1 MEPLQSQSV
10 AIAGHKVRRIREEKR
25 LTQLYVAK
33 VVGVT
38 TDTVSR
44 WENNRYPT
52 IRRDNALKLAEAL
65 EVELETLLLEDSSGE
80 DPVPERGSGCRRLW
94 LLAAVVLLLLGLLT
108 FFYAYWQNHQALPI
122 LQAKRVVP
130 PYAAPG
136 TRILVRVEI
145 NSETG
150 MKGMILKEQFAPGW
164 RLLDAEPP
172 AASVSSQAQGA
183 RWIFRN
189 PPPALTVYYMLETAT
204 DVGNDTEPFI
214 QGEVIANPN
223 DKHFA
228 QPVTSNGKMLRQ
240 PFHWADSNANYVI
253 DDLEILEVSEMTD
266 ATGGLALGWDQL
278 EDLWEGE
285 GYRWL
290 PQTHEFEPLPG
301 PLD

>member
-1 MEPLQSQSV
+1 MDPLQSQSV
-10 AIAGHKVRRIREEKR
+10 AIAGHKVRQIREEKR

-65 EVELETLLLEDSSGE
+65 EVELESLLLEDSAAEESTA
-80 DPVPERGSGCRRLW
+80 VPDSSRRRLW
-94 LLAAVVLLLLGLLT
+94 LLFVAALFCVGLLAL
-108 FFYAYWQNHQALPI
+108 FYGYRQNSGALPI
-122 LQAKRVVP
+122 LQAKRIVP
-130 PYAAPG
+130 TYAAPG
-136 TRILVRVEI
+136 SQILVKVEI
-145 NSETG
+145 SSEKAL
-150 MKGMILKEQFAPGW
+150 KGMILKEQFAPGW
-164 RLLDAEPP
+164 RLIDAEPA

-183 RWIFRN
+183 RWIFRR
-189 PPPALTVYYMLETAT
+189 PPATLTVYYMLETAA
-204 DVGNDTEPFI
+204 DVSNDTEPFI

-228 QPVTSNGKMLRQ
+228 QPLTSSGKMLRQ

-266 ATGGLALGWDQL
+266 DTGNLDLGWNEL
-278 EDLWEGE
+278 EDLWEGN

-290 PQTHEFEPLPG
+290 PESHEFEPLPG
-301 PLD
+301 PFD